1 MLCRAKFFAM
11 NTKKIN
17 KDLSELKIFI
27 KKNFLSIQSSLT
39 PQEIDLWVIS
49 KDGKT
54 CEKRKVSLGNT
65 IRDEYIEISKGL
77 LAGEKIII
85 DPPENL
91 RDGDQV
97 KVIEIL

>member
-54 CEKRKVSLGNT
+54 CEKEEVSLGNT
-65 IRDEYIEISKGL
+65 IRIEYIEISK
-77 LAGEKIII
+77 ESS
-85 DPPENL
+85 
-91 RDGDQV
+91 RW
-97 KVIEIL
+97 